1 LAYGQVATG
10 SNLQHDV
17 LGRACNIF
25 TTNAEIGN
33 LEKREYIPAFDGLRA
48 IAVIGVLLFHLGG
61 TTFSVGWTG
70 VILFFVL
77 SGYLIT
83 GILLDAK
90 GSDGYFRNFY
100 ARRALRIFPA
110 YYLTLLL
117 TAVTIFI
124 VAPGSPALGP
134 GAFEW
139 TYFIFYVQNYWM
151 GIEAYKTPLSGILG
165 HTWTLAIEE
174 QFYLIWPAAVFF
186 LGRRALIGFCIALL
200 VLSPIVRI
208 WILQSTGN
216 PALTLATLPGQCD
229 ALALGAL
236 IAVLERTPT
245 VMRWINARASTYFYP
260 DTFRKRWSAYLVVL
274 SFIPLFAIVAATGWS
289 AYASPYIWL
298 NAPGNFAFITLLSL
312 FFAALLLLGLNEA
325 TPLAKL
331 LGSRFMTHIGRI
343 SYGIYLYH
351 MLTFYF
357 CDQLMIKLAPLM
369 GKGLSLYLTGAAL
382 KFTVTYVVALLSY
395 RYVELPFLQ
404 LKSKFAG
411 PRQEAKLAF

>member
-1 LAYGQVATG
+1 MSCYFI
-10 SNLQHDV
+10 S
-17 LGRACNIF
+17 
-25 TTNAEIGN
+25 
-33 LEKREYIPAFDGLRA
+33 
-48 IAVIGVLLFHLGG
+48 AVRR
-61 TTFSVGWTG
+61 SVWLDG

-124 VAPGSPALGP
+124 VAPASPALGP

-229 ALALGAL
+229 ALALGCADRRTRTHANRH
-236 IAVLERTPT
+236 AV
-245 VMRWINARASTYFYP
+245 
-260 DTFRKRWSAYLVVL
+260 
-274 SFIPLFAIVAATGWS
+274 
-289 AYASPYIWL
+289 
-298 NAPGNFAFITLLSL
+298 
-312 FFAALLLLGLNEA
+312 
-325 TPLAKL
+325 
-331 LGSRFMTHIGRI
+331 
-343 SYGIYLYH
+343 
-351 MLTFYF
+351 
-357 CDQLMIKLAPLM
+357 DQ
-369 GKGLSLYLTGAAL
+369 
-382 KFTVTYVVALLSY
+382 
-395 RYVELPFLQ
+395 R
-404 LKSKFAG
+404 
-411 PRQEAKLAF
+411 PRQHIFLSRHLPQAMVGIFGGSVFCPAFRNCRGHRLVRLRRRPAFGSTRPATLHSSPA